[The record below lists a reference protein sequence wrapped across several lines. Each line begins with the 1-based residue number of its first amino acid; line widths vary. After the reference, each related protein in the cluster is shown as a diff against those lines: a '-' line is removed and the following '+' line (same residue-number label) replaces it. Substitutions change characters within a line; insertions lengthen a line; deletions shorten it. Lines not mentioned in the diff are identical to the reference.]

1 MKPES
6 GDPKKMAFRGKQFLA
21 GCRPAVA
28 RHWLWLTAGLFWTG
42 VGVGLCIAGCYWLSS
57 IPWPMSAIGA
67 VVGFGSGVAIYRFGF
82 SRIARKNIRRIF
94 QQPERV
100 CFFAFQAWRS
110 YLLIVVMVL
119 LGYTL
124 RHSHLH
130 RFILAVIYSGIGTGL
145 SLSSTLYY
153 EEFF

>member
-1 MKPES
+1 
-6 GDPKKMAFRGKQFLA
+6 MAFRIRESLLK
-21 GCRPAVA
+21 CRPAVS
-28 RHWLWLTAGLFWTG
+28 RHWLWLTAGLFWSV
-42 VGVGLCIAGCYWLSS
+42 VGIALCVAACYWLSD
-57 IPWPMSAIGA
+57 IPWPMSAVGA
-67 VVGFGSGVAIYRFGF
+67 AAGFGSGVAIYRFGF

-94 QQPERV
+94 QQPDRV

-110 YLLIVVMVL
+110 YLLIAVMVL

-124 RHSHLH
+124 RHSQLH
-130 RFILAVIYSGIGTGL
+130 RLILAVIYSGIGTGL